1 MKDVKNRSSFLEVL
15 IPVLT
20 ILSDSVA
27 ILSSFLLSYW
37 IRFYSPFQ
45 DIVEVTKGIPPLSG
59 YIQFALI
66 IIPIW
71 ILIFQSRKM
80 YRLKR
85 SVFVLDELFIIIK
98 CITIG
103 IIFAMAMI
111 FIIDIDFPYSR
122 VAFAMIWIT
131 SIILITTGRYFTLKL
146 EKNFYNKKIGLSKV
160 AIFGTNEMA
169 QKIYDK
175 FSRDKFAGYDIAGY
189 FSYNNNEP
197 NYLEDKV
204 HLGDYKDIPDIIK
217 EHKIEKIL
225 IALPSSQHDI
235 LYDLFKLCEGINV
248 EFMLA
253 PDFVELLT
261 SRLRVE
267 EVDGIPFMKLKSLP
281 MNVWNRFSKRVF
293 DILLSISFLLLISP
307 LMILIAILIKLT
319 SKGPLFYKQE
329 RVGLDGKKFMI
340 LKFRSMKIDA
350 ESSGPRMTTVDDN
363 RYTSIGKF
371 LRRFSLDELPQFI
384 NVLKGDM
391 SIVGPRPER
400 EYFINIMKHS
410 VKKYLERHRVKCGI
424 TGWAQVNGLR
434 GTNTPIQTR
443 IDYDIYYIENWS
455 IAFDIK
461 IIFKTLKE
469 VFFSK
474 DAF

>member
-1 MKDVKNRSSFLEVL
+1 MKEVKNRSSFLEVL

-20 ILSDSVA
+20 ILSDAAA
-27 ILSSFLLSYW
+27 IFGAFLLSYW
-37 IRFYSPFQ
+37 IRFYSPFS
-45 DIVEVTKGIPPLSG
+45 DVIEVTKGIPPLDG
-59 YIQFALI
+59 YIQFAVIVIPVWLI
-66 IIPIW
+66 
-71 ILIFQSRKM
+71 IFQSRKM

-85 SVFVLDELFIIIK
+85 SVFVFDELFVIIK
-98 CITIG
+98 CVTIG
-103 IIFAMAMI
+103 IFFAMAAI
-111 FIIDIDFPYSR
+111 FIIDKDFPYSR
-122 VAFAMIWIT
+122 LVLAMIWLS
-131 SIILITTGRYFTLKL
+131 SIILITIGRYLTLKL

-169 QKIYDK
+169 AKIYERYTQDN
-175 FSRDKFAGYDIAGY
+175 FAGYDIVGY
-189 FSYNNNEP
+189 FSYSPAET
-197 NYLEDKV
+197 NYLQDKIK
-204 HLGDYKDIPDIIK
+204 LGNYKDIPEKIR

-225 IALPSSQHDI
+225 IALPSSQHEI
-235 LYDLFKLCEGINV
+235 LYDLFKMCEGINV

-253 PDFVELLT
+253 PDFIELMT

-281 MNVWNRFSKRVF
+281 MNVWNRLIKRVF
-293 DILLSISFLLLISP
+293 DISLSLTFLVLISP
-307 LMILIAILIKLT
+307 VMLVLSILVKAS

-329 RVGLDGKKFMI
+329 RVGLDGKKFMM
-340 LKFRSMKIDA
+340 LKFRSMRIDA
-350 ESSGPRMTTVDDN
+350 EATGPKMTIINDD
-363 RYTSIGKF
+363 RYTPVGKF
-371 LRRFSLDELPQFI
+371 LRKFSLDELPQFI
-384 NVLKGDM
+384 NVLKGEM

-424 TGWAQVNGLR
+424 TGWAQVNGFR

-443 IDYDIYYIENWS
+443 IDFDIYYIENWS

-474 DAF
+474 EAF